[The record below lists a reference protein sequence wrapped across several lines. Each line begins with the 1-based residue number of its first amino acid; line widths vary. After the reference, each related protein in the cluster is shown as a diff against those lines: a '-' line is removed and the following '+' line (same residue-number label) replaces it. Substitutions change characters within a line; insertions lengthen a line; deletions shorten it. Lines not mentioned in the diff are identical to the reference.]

1 MDVFRVKAL
10 VENGLFKVQFRAKFQ
25 VVPAKKNVDPGSG
38 SERKCSYNYFSPYL
52 NVLDPEL

>member
-10 VENGLFKVQFRAKFQ
+10 VENGLFKVQFRLKFQ

-38 SERKCSYNYFSPYL
+38 SERKC
-52 NVLDPEL
+52 